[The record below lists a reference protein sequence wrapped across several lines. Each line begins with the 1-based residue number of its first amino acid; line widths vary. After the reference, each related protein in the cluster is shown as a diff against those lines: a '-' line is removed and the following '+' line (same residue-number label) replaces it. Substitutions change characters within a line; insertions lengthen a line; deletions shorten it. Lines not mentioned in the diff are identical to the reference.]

1 MFMSIPH
8 SARVFGACLYFYRN
22 FYEDP
27 KIFLTLPWKQILAVG
42 CGVLLLLLVISLCM
56 IRMVRHINIIDE
68 LKKSD

>member
-1 MFMSIPH
+1 MH
-8 SARVFGACLYFYRN
+8 DWRGELAAARSDSV
-22 FYEDP
+22 
-27 KIFLTLPWKQILAVG
+27 LPDLQAVG

>member
-1 MFMSIPH
+1 MAF
-8 SARVFGACLYFYRN
+8 VF
-22 FYEDP
+22 
-27 KIFLTLPWKQILAVG
+27 PWKQILAVG